1 MLDLDGVWRDGD
13 VGDAMSSLILI
24 ADDASEG
31 VEILDAALRREG
43 FRTVVAADG
52 QQAVDLHASLKPD
65 LVLLDVRLPLR
76 DGWDVLG
83 ELRRCGETPVIM
95 VGEATADKLQA
106 LRIGADDY
114 ILKPFKPIE
123 VVASV
128 LAILRRSSNGG
139 RSAKVLRV
147 GPLEVQL
154 ENYLAAIL
162 TPAGKRRLDL
172 TLTEFRIL
180 AHMARVPLR
189 VFSRTEI
196 MQACFPNQDV
206 LERTIDSHVSH
217 LRRKLEGAD
226 AAGLLTNVRGVGY
239 RIEAEF

>member
-1 MLDLDGVWRDGD
+1 
-13 VGDAMSSLILI
+13 
-24 ADDASEG
+24 
-31 VEILDAALRREG
+31 
-43 FRTVVAADG
+43 
-52 QQAVDLHASLKPD
+52 
-65 LVLLDVRLPLR
+65 
-76 DGWDVLG
+76 VLG
-83 ELRRCGETPVIM
+83 ELRRRGETPVIM
-95 VGEATADKLQA
+95 VGDRSEAADKLQA
-106 LRIGADDY
+106 LRICADDY
-114 ILKPFKPIE
+114 IAKPFKPIE

-128 LAILRRSSNGG
+128 QAMLRRINGG
-139 RSAKVLRV
+139 GRNAKVLRV

-189 VFSRTEI
+189 VFSRSEI
-196 MQACFPNQDV
+196 MQACFPNQNV

-217 LRRKLEGAD
+217 LRRKLDAAD

-239 RIEAEF
+239 RLEAEA